1 MARSLEFGGG
11 VVSMTGDRGPQFV
24 CTNPSVRHPPHRD
37 REEEATPGTAAENSH
52 SMRTELF
59 E

>member
-1 MARSLEFGGG
+1 
-11 VVSMTGDRGPQFV
+11 MTGGRGPQFV

-52 SMRTELF
+52 SVRTELF

>member
-1 MARSLEFGGG
+1 MA
-11 VVSMTGDRGPQFV
+11 GDRGPQFV
-24 CTNPSVRHPPHRD
+24 CTSPSVRHLPHR
-37 REEEATPGTAAENSH
+37 EKEAEATAGTAAENSH